1 MNMDEHGWTCLE
13 NRGWKKPSYFAGS
26 TASHK
31 TTTSK
36 VSNNINH
43 RSFLWM
49 GKQVFE
55 FYLGVSHYIFGSLYW
70 YMGVPVCEPTLQK
83 LCRFFFFQG
92 GSLRNWLVIILTLPT
107 YMDMWDINLLVSGVS
122 RFNPP
127 PLYHL
132 IPGLY
137 FIFHHCNHCNPLIF
151 VESGALSHR
160 LVIKQ
165 YTYIYI

>member
-1 MNMDEHGWTCLE
+1 MYGSIAIPRCEPCCWNTYKNLLFPHFIWPSHVGKNIIHRAYGIDIHQDEHGWTCLE

-49 GKQVFE
+49 GKQVFK

-83 LCRFFFFQG
+83 RCRICFQG
-92 GSLRNWLVIILTLPT
+92 GSLRNWLVIVLTLPT
-107 YMDMWDINLLVSGVS
+107 HGYVGYKPASKWG
-122 RFNPP
+122 
-127 PLYHL
+127 
-132 IPGLY
+132 
-137 FIFHHCNHCNPLIF
+137 
-151 VESGALSHR
+151 
-160 LVIKQ
+160 K
-165 YTYIYI
+165 